1 MILKDNEVRMLSLV
15 EEDKRKEH
23 ENNTFFQDV

>member
-1 MILKDNEVRMLSLV
+1 MILKDNEVNMLSLV
-15 EEDKRKEH
+15 EKDKRKEH